1 MRSHNISWPSSIF
14 NIVLFTYG
22 CGTTAGKTNLLEGK
36 RQKRAKMRGSRSLG
50 RRLPLASLTSVAQ
63 GLNNSNVQEGIAVVY
78 TSV

>member
-1 MRSHNISWPSSIF
+1 
-14 NIVLFTYG
+14 
-22 CGTTAGKTNLLEGK
+22 
-36 RQKRAKMRGSRSLG
+36 MRGSRSLG